1 MAGYETQDP
10 NSLDQVQN
18 QPGFNDQS
26 DDQSNSVGGRGGDQD
41 QLSYAAGGQDQGP
54 VDQSSFAAGGQD
66 QGQLDQSSF
75 AGGQDQSGGDGTG
88 TNDQSGGYSDP
99 SQPAAALMRQIR
111 AVVASELQLLAL
123 MISADRNPQ

>member
-1 MAGYETQDP
+1 MQQEGKT
-10 NSLDQVQN
+10 
-18 QPGFNDQS
+18 
-26 DDQSNSVGGRGGDQD
+26 
-41 QLSYAAGGQDQGP
+41 GQ

-99 SQPAAALMRQIR
+99 SQPAAAADAPDPSSGGFGTTAPGINDQSGSKPTVSRSFVNGFSSSLHNY
-111 AVVASELQLLAL
+111 ASEMA
-123 MISADRNPQ
+123 